1 MATYTLTATR
11 RAAYATLFDFRTQ
24 IVKAA
29 RQILSAGGIAAT
41 GPGEGVA
48 KVPRYY
54 TSVDFQVGAA
64 TGRKSPVALGDYRY
78 MEYSHFTGN
87 LAILNTVPAET
98 EEKSGTSYLTE
109 DHARTLDELV
119 ATEHVLFMEHIEPFT
134 AAFLPLLDV
143 QQILPLEPDE
153 RQMADREVNAAFLRR
168 RLVFQIRQSAWP
180 VVD

>member
-1 MATYTLTATR
+1 MSTYSLTPTR

-24 IVKAA
+24 LVKAA
-29 RQILSAGGIAAT
+29 RQILSAGGIEAT

-48 KVPRYY
+48 KIPRYY
-54 TSVDFQVGAA
+54 TSVDFQLGAA
-64 TGRKSPVALGDYRY
+64 TGRKSPVTLGDYRFL
-78 MEYSHFTGN
+78 EYSQFTGT

-98 EEKSGTSYLTE
+98 EEKSGTAYLTE
-109 DHARTLDELV
+109 DHARALDELA
-119 ATEHVLFMEHIEPFT
+119 ATEHTLFMEHLEPFT

-168 RLVFQIRQSAWP
+168 RLTFQIRQTAWP